1 MSQMALD
8 PISYS
13 DALQNAGMP
22 KRQADVIAKTQQA
35 GMDRLLESRELA
47 TRRDLQFAILE
58 SESRLRLELANLR
71 ADLIRWMVGLVAGL
85 GAFLV
90 AVMAWLK

>member
-1 MSQMALD
+1 MTQITFDTLEFADTLQKAGVPREQAEAMARASQKAIGLVVEQKD
-8 PISYS
+8 
-13 DALQNAGMP
+13 
-22 KRQADVIAKTQQA
+22 
-35 GMDRLLESRELA
+35 LA
-47 TRRDLQFAILE
+47 TKKDILE
-58 SESRLRLELANLR
+58 LRNEMLAMK